1 MPIYAFKCPE
11 CEAKFDRMLKLADYD
26 SPQKCPECEHGP
38 CPRLVTKVN
47 FNLPGDGW
55 VSKNGRIRNQMT
67 AKNARLNRLGD
78 ERKRD
83 APMVHLVP
91 NVNGEET
98 GTWKEAQ
105 KLAAS
110 KGKNPLSY
118 TAKVNREKAGY
129 K

>member
-11 CEAKFDRMLKLADYD
+11 CREEFDRMLKLAEYD
-26 SPQKCPECEHGP
+26 SPQGCPECEYEP
-38 CPRLVTKVN
+38 CPRRVTRVN

-55 VSKNGRIRNQMT
+55 VSKNGRISKQMRV
-67 AKNARLNRLGD
+67 KNARLSRLTD

-83 APMVHLVP
+83 APLVHLVP
-91 NVNGEET
+91 NVGGEET

-110 KGKNPLSY
+110 QGKNAQSY
-118 TAKVNREKAGY
+118 GVHVRREKAGY